1 MRQALKTAAIFG
13 FTCALAEA
21 GIKSTEPEQVRERQ
35 LFRAM
40 DIASLQAI
48 QEFGC
53 VGAFKKRDYKNI
65 HDHIEKFLDDTG
77 WGHKE
82 HHAQTRLNFALS
94 LVERLKDEIKDM
106 GAARNKVAS
115 IDRLLE
121 AAMAVY
127 ERYSEKR
134 EYPLC
139 LSTGL
144 AAADVWNQVMEAA

>member
-40 DIASLQAI
+40 DIASFQAI

-53 VGAFKKRDYKNI
+53 VGAFKKRDYRNI
-65 HDHIEKFLDDTG
+65 YDHIEKFLVDTG

-94 LVERLKDEIKDM
+94 LTESLKDEIKKNSNSL
-106 GAARNKVAS
+106 ARVESLN
-115 IDRLLE
+115 RLLE
-121 AAMAVY
+121 AMMAVY
-127 ERYSEKR
+127 ERYSQKR

-144 AAADVWNQVMEAA
+144 AAADAWNQVMES

>member
-21 GIKSTEPEQVRERQ
+21 GIKSTEPDHVWERAR
-35 LFRAM
+35 FRDM
-40 DIASLQAI
+40 NSASLQAI

-65 HDHIEKFLDDTG
+65 HAHIGKFLDDTG
-77 WGHKE
+77 WGFKE

-94 LVERLKDEIKDM
+94 LIERLKDEIKDR
-106 GAARNKVAS
+106 GAAQKLSS
-115 IDRLLE
+115 INRLLD
-121 AAMAVY
+121 AMMAVY
-127 ERYSEKR
+127 ERYSQKR

-144 AAADVWNQVMEAA
+144 AAADVWNQVMDS